1 MSDLPFK
8 TTTLLTGGVLMALTL
23 SFLCTACVVAP
34 LTPDVMGDKPVGAVP
49 APPTAEPSP
58 TATTALPTPTPEP
71 LSLVI
76 LHTNDVRGFTVPC
89 G

>member
-1 MSDLPFK
+1 MIR
-8 TTTLLTGGVLMALTL
+8 LTGGVLMALTL
-23 SFLCTACVVAP
+23 SFLCTACTVAP
-34 LTPDVMGDKPVGAVP
+34 LTPAATGDRPAGPVPVP
-49 APPTAEPSP
+49 ETPAPSP